1 MYHTGV
7 VQRNFRSV
15 GFMLSTLGYA
25 TSRAF
30 QRALAPLEL
39 EPSQFAVLRS
49 VGSDG
54 GQSQQALAGRL
65 RISPSRV
72 VAIVDDLEARQLLER
87 RPHPSDRR
95 VRNLHLTSRG
105 RELLDQATKLA
116 MEHEQRLGEAFTDAE
131 RTQLLDLLD
140 KLAASL
146 DLAGGAHA
154 ALRENDESG
163 GSSNA

>member
-1 MYHTGV
+1 MP
-7 VQRNFRSV
+7 QRNFRSV
-15 GFMLSTLGYA
+15 GFMLSSLGYA

-30 QRALAPLEL
+30 HRVLAPLEL
-39 EPSQFAVLRS
+39 EPSQFAVLRG
-49 VGSDG
+49 VGLDE

-72 VAIVDDLEARQLLER
+72 VAIVDDLESRQLLER
-87 RPHPSDRR
+87 QPHPSDRR
-95 VRNLHLTSRG
+95 IRNLHLTTRG
-105 RELLDQATKLA
+105 RELLDQATELVQ
-116 MEHEQRLGEAFTDAE
+116 EHEQRLGEALTVDE

-154 ALRENDESG
+154 ALRESE
-163 GSSNA
+163 

>member
-1 MYHTGV
+1 
-7 VQRNFRSV
+7 
-15 GFMLSTLGYA
+15 MLSTLGYA

>member
-1 MYHTGV
+1 MPV
-7 VQRNFRSV
+7 AQRNFRSV

-30 QRALAPLEL
+30 HRVLAPLEL
-39 EPSQFAVLRS
+39 EPSQFAVLRG
-49 VGSDG
+49 VGFDE
-54 GQSQQALAGRL
+54 GQSQQALAARL

-72 VAIVDDLEARQLLER
+72 VAIVDDLESRQLLER

-105 RELLDQATKLA
+105 RELLDQAIELA
-116 MEHEQRLGEAFTDAE
+116 RQHEQRLGEALTAEE

-146 DLAGGAHA
+146 DLAGRAHA
-154 ALRENDESG
+154 ALGDDG
-163 GSSNA
+163 

>member
-1 MYHTGV
+1 VYHTGV

>member
-1 MYHTGV
+1 MGV
-7 VQRNFRSV
+7 AQRNSRSV
-15 GFMLSTLGYA
+15 GFMLSSLGYA

-30 QRALAPLEL
+30 HRVLAPLEL
-39 EPSQFAVLRS
+39 EPSQFAVLRG
-49 VGSDG
+49 VGSG
-54 GQSQQALAGRL
+54 EGQSQQALAARL

-72 VAIVDDLEARQLLER
+72 VAIVDDLESRGLLER

-105 RELLDQATKLA
+105 RELLDQGIELA
-116 MEHEQRLGEAFTDAE
+116 KQHEQRLGEALTEEE

-140 KLAASL
+140 KLAAAL

-154 ALRENDESG
+154 ALRETE
-163 GSSNA
+163 

>member
-7 VQRNFRSV
+7 AERNFRSV

-30 QRALAPLEL
+30 HRVLAPLEL

-95 VRNLHLTSRG
+95 VRNLHVTSRG
-105 RELLDQATKLA
+105 RELLDQAIELA
-116 MEHEQRLGEAFTDAE
+116 RQHEQRLGEGLTDAE

-140 KLAASL
+140 KLATSL
-146 DLAGGAHA
+146 DLTRGAHA
-154 ALRENDESG
+154 ALREDSG
-163 GSSNA
+163 GTSDA